1 MQELVVL
8 EGKLSVRVAGKE
20 RRRTLQVP
28 LQLPL
33 LKLLLRLLVLLLLPP
48 RRLLLLWLLLLCD
61 KAVFP
66 LLNCETG
73 LLSLHAVALA
83 ELALEDPVEVVIILV
98 VTFNLWASSNA
109 SRSVSLLSS
118 RCSDFTERVG
128 LLEVASSV
136 DAMVSH

>member
-33 LKLLLRLLVLLLLPP
+33 LKLLLRLLLLLQL
-48 RRLLLLWLLLLCD
+48 LLLLCD